1 MRANRLGKRGDEELA
16 LVSPSESDGSL
27 SPRERDR
34 RVPDVD
40 ERAARSST
48 FWVLAAVLVLLVFAA
63 GFAWSSSDAAAT
75 ADEASAA
82 AILAKAGRRAL
93 GGGLSGA
100 VAGVVQVALLMWLRT
115 AMNYQYRHGT
125 RMCETLRVLH
135 AEGGV
140 ARFYRGVGFALLQ
153 TPLARFG
160 DTAANSGVL
169 ALLAATHPGLAVG
182 VRTAVASTAATGW
195 RLAITPLDMLKTT
208 LQVHGDG
215 AYALLVA
222 KARAEG
228 ACVLWAGAIAN
239 GVANFVGNYPWWL
252 TFNALNEALPTP
264 AGGVLLP
271 RLLRSACLGFAS
283 ACVSD
288 VVSNSVRV
296 VKTIR
301 QTSDSATSYAAAVR
315 QVVAADGV
323 AGLLGR
329 GLATR
334 LLANSLQATV
344 FTVIW
349 KAIECGTSTDLRH
362 C

>member
-1 MRANRLGKRGDEELA
+1 M
-16 LVSPSESDGSL
+16 
-27 SPRERDR
+27 
-34 RVPDVD
+34 
-40 ERAARSST
+40 
-48 FWVLAAVLVLLVFAA
+48 
-63 GFAWSSSDAAAT
+63 
-75 ADEASAA
+75 
-82 AILAKAGRRAL
+82 
-93 GGGLSGA
+93 GGL
-100 VAGVVQVALLMWLRT
+100 
-115 AMNYQYRHGT
+115 
-125 RMCETLRVLH
+125 
-135 AEGGV
+135 
-140 ARFYRGVGFALLQ
+140 VGQ
-153 TPLARFG
+153 
-160 DTAANSGVL
+160 
-169 ALLAATHPGLAVG
+169 
-182 VRTAVASTAATGW
+182 
-195 RLAITPLDMLKTT
+195 
-208 LQVHGDG
+208 
-215 AYALLVA
+215 
-222 KARAEG
+222 
-228 ACVLWAGAIAN
+228 
-239 GVANFVGNYPWWL
+239 
-252 TFNALNEALPTP
+252 ALPTP